1 MDDPRS
7 NIDSPQKSPKL
18 RDYCKNQIFQK
29 MEEREHKFGFV
40 RFDLKTTLYDND
52 YKNDF
57 SYRIY
62 L

>member
-1 MDDPRS
+1 M
-7 NIDSPQKSPKL
+7 KK
-18 RDYCKNQIFQK
+18 
-29 MEEREHKFGFV
+29 REYKFGFI